1 MSAKQ
6 LVWPALIIGA
16 IFLLS
21 YGDAE
26 VGEDEWVAGVGGE
39 AVRQI
44 HAQVDKV
51 PQDVGGGTL
60 TKTTTVGKY
69 WTLQSYKET
78 FEKMQPISAGVFN
91 GPND

>member
-6 LVWPALIIGA
+6 LVWPAIIIGA

-21 YGDAE
+21 YGDADA
-26 VGEDEWVAGVGGE
+26 GEDEWVAGVGGE

-60 TKTTTVGKY
+60 TKTTTVGS
-69 WTLQSYKET
+69 TGLYKAT
-78 FEKMQPISAGVFN
+78 KKLSRKCNPYGGGCF
-91 GPND
+91 